1 MKKKAHVLYA
11 VNCDTSRILLILN
24 PETDNETAIK
34 AIYDKIAEIE
44 FCDLEEDDEYFNIT
58 AKEEIRRIAERI
70 WLYYDSFYLDTR
82 WEVTYGIATNV
93 EIL

>member
-1 MKKKAHVLYA
+1 MKKTAHVLYV

-24 PETDNETAIK
+24 PETDDETAIK

-44 FCDLEEDDEYFNIT
+44 FCDLEEDDEYFKIT
-58 AKEEIRRIAERI
+58 SKEEIRKFAERI
-70 WLYYDSFYLDTR
+70 WLYHDYINLDTR
-82 WEVTYGIATNV
+82 WEATYGIATNV